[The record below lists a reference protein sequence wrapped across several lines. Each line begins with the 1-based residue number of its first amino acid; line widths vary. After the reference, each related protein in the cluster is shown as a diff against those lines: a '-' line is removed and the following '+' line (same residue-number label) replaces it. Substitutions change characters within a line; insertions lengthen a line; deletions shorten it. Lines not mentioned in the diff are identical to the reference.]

1 MLSADKCVKCGKTV
15 TSDEAALCKKLISRA
30 TEKYMCLDCTA
41 EYFDVT
47 KELLEDKI
55 KQYKALGCTLFK

>member
-1 MLSADKCVKCGKTV
+1 MLSADICIKCGKVV
-15 TSDEAALCKKLISRA
+15 TSDEAALCKKLINRA
-30 TEKYMCLDCTA
+30 TEKYMCLCCAA

-55 KQYKALGCTLFK
+55 RQYKAFGCTLFG